1 MKSLRVRIAAIIAGL
16 GALLLAG
23 GAGFGKLL

>member
-23 GAGFGKLL
+23 GASWGRL